1 MSEIKEEDVE
11 NYLRQYVPALE
22 RLLEHKYPRA
32 KEIGLTSGFP
42 LEFPVEVTAYIVP
55 RGIHVKYQKSDAFEI
70 KVLKMEEAPKKS
82 GLIGEFIPAYRF
94 LVIKDRGEERAES
107 DIVWLLSLPEQYEAM
122 QREMELMD
130 EKLWQDEM
138 KYVVESYKH
147 YLDVSKNVCKKTIVK
162 RTQEL
167 YDSVTRIQNHVQR
180 LELLYQIGCEVL
192 AETHFLINEDME
204 SSLFLALNGKYY
216 VAMALLR
223 KILEVNV
230 KAMYFDSLPQKH
242 KQNLQEKIKL
252 WLNGRN
258 PRLPSVQKMLG
269 KLIDKRTDERIVQF
283 LRHFRRFSG
292 SSFRKYVQDL
302 YHELCL
308 YVHLCPEMSL
318 DEKLKMSFSEY
329 DEERFTL
336 WYTCFEKVN
345 EILDTLLVL
354 KFPSILV
361 FSEKEGFPKFLQ
373 VEIEALSK
381 K

>member
-22 RLLEHKYPRA
+22 RLLEDKYPRA
-32 KEIGLTSGFP
+32 KEIGLTGGFP

-55 RGIHVKYQKSDAFEI
+55 RGIHVKYQKSDAFKI
-70 KVLKMEEAPKKS
+70 KVLKMEEAPKKL
-82 GLIGEFIPAYRF
+82 GLIGEFILAYRF

-147 YLDVSKNVCKKTIVK
+147 YLDVSKNVCKKTIVE

-167 YDSVTRIQNHVQR
+167 YDSVTRIQNHLQR
-180 LELLYQIGCEVL
+180 LELLYRIGCEVL

-204 SSLFLALNGKYY
+204 SSLFLALNGKYF
-216 VAMALLR
+216 VAMSLLR

-230 KAMYFDSLPQKH
+230 RAMYFDSLPQKH

-252 WLNGRN
+252 WLNGRD
-258 PRLPSVQKMLG
+258 PRLLSVQKMLG
-269 KLIDKRTDERIVQF
+269 KLVDKRIDERIVQF

-308 YVHLCPEMSL
+308 YVHLCPKMSL
-318 DEKLKMSFSEY
+318 DEKLKMNFSEY

-336 WYTCFEKVN
+336 WYTCFEKLN

-373 VEIEALSK
+373 AEIEALSK